1 MKTDKLFY
9 RIFLSQPS
17 LIAELLSDIPKDCQF
32 EYSAPVVKEKEVR
45 LDGLLTPVSDNPD
58 LPIIFLEAQMQRDQE
73 FYGRYF
79 SGLFLYLHQYKI
91 TKLWRGLLILRDR
104 SQDLGSERTY
114 QTLLNNQVQ
123 RLYLD
128 DLLTQENLSPNLA
141 ILQLIVTPE
150 NEVVSL
156 AQRLLGR
163 IETAEEFRQKLDL
176 VEAILVNKFP
186 KLSIEEIQKMLDLR
200 EADVTKTRFYQE
212 VLQIGRREGEQI
224 GRREGE
230 QIGRREGEQFGLQ
243 IGEANMVIRMLIRR
257 FGRLTTAQTKKVR
270 SLALPQLE
278 SLGEALLDFKNV
290 ADLENWFKATAV
302 KKNS

>member
-17 LIAELLSDIPKDCQF
+17 LIAELLSDIPEDCQF

-91 TKLWRGLLILRDR
+91 TRLWRGLLILRDR

-114 QTLLNNQVQ
+114 QTLLDNQVQ

-141 ILQLIVTPE
+141 ILRLIVTPE

-156 AQRLLGR
+156 AQRLLGG
-163 IETAEEFRQKLDL
+163 IETAEEFQQKLDL

-200 EADVTKTRFYQE
+200 EADITKTRFYQE
-212 VLQIGRREGEQI
+212 VLQI

-257 FGRLTTAQTKKVR
+257 FGRLTTPQTKKVR

-290 ADLENWFKATAV
+290 ADLENWFKAMVV
-302 KKNS
+302 KKNSL